1 MPELFSGRLRRH
13 ASTNAPLRGRTL
25 GTNALVANI
34 LRGVVAA
41 GLLASASVNLRA
53 QGAPAKAASESDKVR
68 AVVEQYLH
76 GLKFNDVPSLQR
88 AFWPEARLM
97 FLKPDQSMGQLTQAD
112 WYKGFAASAGKE
124 EAGDLKITTVD
135 VTGDIASVKVT
146 ETYAKSVYIDY
157 LNMLRVNGKW
167 MIVNKVYTRQTR

>member
-1 MPELFSGRLRRH
+1 MQMRELFSRQLRCHVPTQASYGRITLRRMV
-13 ASTNAPLRGRTL
+13 RGTV
-25 GTNALVANI
+25 TSA
-34 LRGVVAA
+34 
-41 GLLASASVNLRA
+41 LLASVSVQLPA
-53 QGAPAKAASESDKVR
+53 QGTSAKVAPESDKVR

-88 AFWPEARLM
+88 AFWPDAKLM
-97 FLKPDQSMGQLTQAD
+97 FLNPDQTMGQLTQAD
-112 WYKGFAASAGKE
+112 WYNGFAANAGKE
-124 EAGDLKITTVD
+124 EAGDLKITTID

-167 MIVNKVYTRQTR
+167 MIVNKVYTRQSR